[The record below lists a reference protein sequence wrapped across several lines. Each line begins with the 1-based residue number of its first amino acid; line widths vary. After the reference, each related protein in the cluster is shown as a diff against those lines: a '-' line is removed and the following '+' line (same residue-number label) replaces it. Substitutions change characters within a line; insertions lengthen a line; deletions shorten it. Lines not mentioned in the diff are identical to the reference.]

1 MNLSVGV
8 VFRILTLGD
17 KALIGLLTLFS
28 LVSLGLFYRGKRPG
42 QAVIIS
48 VEGKE
53 ILRKELSENK
63 SFDVHGVK
71 GSMTLS
77 IEHGSIR
84 VIASSCSQSLCVRQ
98 GRIRETGQLIV
109 CVPNKLTLTIDGER
123 KNKFDA
129 ITG

>member
-1 MNLSVGV
+1 MNPSVGV

-28 LVSLGLFYRGKRPG
+28 LMSLGFFYQGSRPG
-42 QAVIIS
+42 QAVIVS

-53 ILRKELSENK
+53 TLRKELSENR
-63 SFDVHGVK
+63 SFNVRGAT
-71 GSMTLS
+71 GFMTLS
-77 IEHGSIR
+77 IEEGSIR
-84 VIASSCSQSLCVRQ
+84 VTASSCPRSLCVRQ
-98 GRIRETGQLIV
+98 GRIRETGQVIV
-109 CVPNKLTLTIDGER
+109 CVPNKFTLTIDGER